1 MTEPQGFWPRYLA
14 EHTDP
19 LNRALHLTGTGL
31 ALLLLAAAA
40 VTFNGWLLLAAVLT
54 GYGFAW
60 AGHFLVERNRP
71 KTFDAP
77 LASLA
82 SDVRMLGLA
91 LTGRLEGEFR
101 RHGVPYR
108 RDR

>member
-1 MTEPQGFWPRYLA
+1 MIGPDGFWPRYLA
-14 EHTDP
+14 EHTNP

-31 ALLLLAAAA
+31 AILLLTAAA
-40 VTFNGWLLLAAVLT
+40 VTLNGWLLLAAVVT

-101 RHGVPYR
+101 QYGIPYR
-108 RDR
+108 RVR